1 MLAFMQKINSKQRL
15 LIILVT
21 LVCAILVTALL
32 VFNKFQAQP
41 VPTGSIIVLPI
52 KAPPAV
58 GANDWQEY
66 AQMEQVIANLG
77 TSAQYPVLQTEDV
90 IAMLSQASSF
100 IQDQQA
106 IDLERLF
113 IVSGASLIVE
123 TTLSINDNS
132 YQLDYRLLSAKQV
145 KSGTIID
152 RSLSEANTRLAM
164 RIQQFVD
171 LPPSQ
176 IKGSANAWFS
186 QPQLIQALKQI
197 QYSELADAQ
206 TSLNELLTQTPNNLI
221 AIRLL
226 AELLTAQDSSEDGT
240 GDALILAKRWL
251 DKGIAHGVASGDS
264 RQVARLR
271 LTLAQLLLKKGLP
284 ELAITQLSQARTLAA
299 NSQDWL
305 YLGYISNWSGH
316 IYQHLNRYQ
325 NANAQYQYSL
335 NYHQKAGYPAGQVMA
350 LNNLAELEVLQHN
363 YSLAYKAI
371 NQSVAIVTQ
380 RDLTQ
385 LREPTFKLL
394 AQIENKLQR
403 IR

>member
-15 LIILVT
+15 LLILVT
-21 LVCAILVTALL
+21 LTCAILVVALL

-52 KAPPAV
+52 KAPPVV

-123 TTLSINDNS
+123 TTVSVNENS
-132 YQLDYRLLSAKQV
+132 YQLDYRLLSTQQI
-145 KSGTIID
+145 KSGTIVD

-164 RIQQFVD
+164 RIQNFVD
-171 LPPSQ
+171 FTPSP
-176 IKGSANAWFS
+176 IKGGADAWFT
-186 QPQLIQALKQI
+186 QPLLLEALKQI
-197 QYSELADAQ
+197 QYSQLADAKI
-206 TSLNELLTQTPNNLI
+206 SLNELLSQTPNNLV

-226 AELLTAQDSSEDGT
+226 AELYSADEELLAAEEWLNVGIELGLESENQ
-240 GDALILAKRWL
+240 
-251 DKGIAHGVASGDS
+251 
-264 RQVARLR
+264 RQLARLR
-271 LTLAQLLLKKGLP
+271 LALAQLLLKKGLP

-316 IYQHLNRYQ
+316 IYQQLNRYQ

-335 NYHQKAGYPAGQVMA
+335 DYHQKAGYPAGQVIA
-350 LNNLAELEVLQHN
+350 LNNLAELEVVQHN

-394 AQIENKLQR
+394 AKIENKLQR